1 VTRLQLSSDGSQWD
15 QRLQSLP
22 NPHLLQ
28 SWTWGDLKSH
38 YGWSASRFTWLDE
51 SDELVAAAQVL
62 QRETR
67 SPFGANPRVLY
78 VPKGPILDWS
88 DESLRRTVLTD
99 LMHIA
104 RDRGAIFIKIDPNVP
119 LGTDFPGEPE
129 ASKDPLGGAV
139 RELLAQLGWR
149 YSQEQIQFR
158 NTMTIDLRPPEK
170 KLLADMKQKTRYNVR
185 LAGRKGVEVELATK
199 EELGELYRIYAETAI
214 RDDFAIRDRKY
225 YLTVWGTFMDR
236 GLAQPLIARVRGEP
250 VAGLIAFRFGQTA
263 WYLYGMSRDVH
274 RDKMPNYLLQW
285 EAIRWAKRQGCTTY
299 DLWGAPDE
307 ASEQDPMWGVYRF
320 KAGLGAQVLSTI
332 GAWDYPAR
340 PAWYWLYSIALPR
353 FMAIL
358 RARGRAQ
365 TRGDLS

>member
-1 VTRLQLSSDGSQWD
+1 MTRLQISTDASRWD
-15 QRLQSLP
+15 QQLKSLP
-22 NPHLLQ
+22 GAHLLQ
-28 SWTWGDLKSH
+28 SWTWGELKSH

-51 SDELVAAAQVL
+51 GDELAAAAQVL
-62 QRETR
+62 EREAA

-88 DESLRRTVLTD
+88 DESLRHTVLQD
-99 LMHIA
+99 LGAMAHG
-104 RDRGAIFIKIDPNVP
+104 RGAIFIKIDPNVP
-119 LGTDFPGEPE
+119 LGTSFTREPE
-129 ASKDPLGGAV
+129 ASRDPLGGAV
-139 RELLAQLGWR
+139 RDLLVQLGWR

-158 NTMTIDLRPPEK
+158 NTMTIDLRPPEE
-170 KLLADMKQKTRYNVR
+170 KLLAGMKQKTRYNLR
-185 LAGRKGVEVELATK
+185 LAGRKGVVVELAKK
-199 EELGELYRIYAETAI
+199 EELQELYRIYAETAI
-214 RDDFAIRDRKY
+214 RDDFAMRDREY
-225 YLTVWGTFMDR
+225 YLSVWGTFMER
-236 GLAQPLIARVRGEP
+236 GLAQPFIARVQGKP

-307 ASEQDPMWGVYRF
+307 ASRQDPMWGVYRF
-320 KAGLGAQVLSTI
+320 KAGLGAQVLRTI

-340 PAWYWLYSIALPR
+340 PPWYWLYSIALPR

-358 RARGRAQ
+358 RARGRAR